1 MPKNTLP
8 QHPKNTKPYI
18 NCGSTTNNNNNFISI
33 ILIFFSLNYCI
44 SNSLSYTNKHKTKPL
59 QTWNQAKT
67 LKNYNDT
74 NSSIMKKS
82 LKLIKVPGVSC
93 CVQNN
98 CKKNVKKTFG
108 NINVMSNFS
117 KRSIFKFLVSK
128 QCLNPCTNFQV
139 HWADSY

>member
-1 MPKNTLP
+1 M
-8 QHPKNTKPYI
+8 
-18 NCGSTTNNNNNFISI
+18 
-33 ILIFFSLNYCI
+33 
-44 SNSLSYTNKHKTKPL
+44 
-59 QTWNQAKT
+59 WNQAKT

-74 NSSIMKKS
+74 NSSIMTKS

-117 KRSIFKFLVSK
+117 KRSIFKFLVFK
-128 QCLNPCTNFQV
+128 QDLNPCTNFQV